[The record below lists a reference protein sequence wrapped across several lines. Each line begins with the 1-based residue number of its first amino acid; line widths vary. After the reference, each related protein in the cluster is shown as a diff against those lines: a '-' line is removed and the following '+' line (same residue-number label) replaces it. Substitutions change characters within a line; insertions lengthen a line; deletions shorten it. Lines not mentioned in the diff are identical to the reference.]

1 MDHKCGDYGLRNSID
16 QYFFEFEKEEYTGTL
31 QDGQKE
37 EEGFEDS
44 ELEGKFISWA
54 CLLFQYCHFSIEP
67 IETNNDLS
75 QDSLWFCQ

>member
-44 ELEGKFISWA
+44 ELEGKFIS
-54 CLLFQYCHFSIEP
+54 
-67 IETNNDLS
+67 
-75 QDSLWFCQ
+75 